1 MKKAKTPSL
10 VTTAII
16 TTITIFTWIA
26 FGIYRVLTSTPQVNV
41 PPEILTPLSPELDS
55 QAMSR
60 LAERLYFEEGQTGPV
75 LIPQAPE
82 EEVLPSPSATPS
94 ASSAVSITPSAS
106 PSATPTP

>member
-16 TTITIFTWIA
+16 TTITVFTWIV
-26 FGIYRVLTSTPQVNV
+26 FSVYRALVTTLPVNV
-41 PPEILTPLSPELDS
+41 PPEILEPLSPELDS
-55 QAMSR
+55 QAMGR
-60 LAERLYFEEGQTGPV
+60 LTERLYFEEGQAGSV

-82 EEVLPSPSATPS
+82 EELQPSPSVSPAPS
-94 ASSAVSITPSAS
+94 PEVSITPSAS